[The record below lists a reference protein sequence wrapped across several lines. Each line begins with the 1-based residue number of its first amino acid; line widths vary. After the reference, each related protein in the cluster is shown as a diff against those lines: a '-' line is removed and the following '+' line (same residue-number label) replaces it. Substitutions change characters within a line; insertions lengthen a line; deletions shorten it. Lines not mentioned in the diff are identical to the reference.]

1 MILEKQKEANV
12 LEVGNAQQSIGMS
25 LDLDSAQILMQ
36 MLSKNLYSDA
46 IGSTIREC
54 ASNALDSHRRAGVDK
69 PIIVSFQRGDSNTFE
84 FSVEDFGIGLD
95 ADDVEK
101 IISKY
106 GKSTKR
112 DSATELGMMGLG
124 FKAPL
129 AYCSSF
135 YFIARKNGVERKYMM
150 YEGEDVN
157 TIDLLYTRETTEDN
171 GVKVIV
177 PVGYYD
183 KYEFIKKMKEQ
194 LAYFENVYFNVMD
207 SEIKNDF
214 VIFRGEDYQYSELVS
229 NSYMHI
235 CLDNVYYPMDFEKL
249 GIKDKIEFPIAL
261 RFGLSDGIFPTP
273 NRESIR
279 YTSEAKDII
288 KKKLAK
294 VADYFVNKYNES
306 VEDSDNIKAIMDFYS
321 WSSRTY
327 TSFNKNFNLKEVMP
341 FTTSVV
347 KDPKLKGVKLLNMR
361 KLFEAKDHWLQ
372 EYHCKVKI
380 ERNRASMID
389 GKYCYEFQPKNILDC
404 DVYQYVGNMPGIKKD
419 YLKSINNKKTILIV
433 GRKKRLGLGTL
444 KDKAYNSYNCYRNIL
459 ELDYHPKSQW
469 RERIKE
475 FQYVLSLITD
485 QWKSLDDVVVPQ
497 SFIDSRKKP
506 KATVSGP
513 GKRRKISGEVVG
525 KEACE
530 LQRYVDGKNCKW
542 ESKNF
547 NLEKLVITEDFV
559 IYGSHADAPELD
571 KLYSLFP
578 GSKVKFVTF
587 SERELKIVQSA
598 EAHNWIPY
606 QEFMKGKSK
615 MFRRVVTAHMIQRL
629 RARKTEVFSKYTN
642 LENICKPLYNDIDKL
657 ADYRQKWYISGET
670 ATMDKMIEI
679 AENNKWF
686 DGSIYPTLQH
696 VDKMIDKLPFLNA
709 MLNNMYRFTDAKH
722 PMTQALCDLFKYH
735 KVRLNLNKYKTNIV
749 EEASTEES

>member
-69 PIIVSFQRGDSNTFE
+69 PIIVSFQRGESNTFE

-135 YFIARKNGVERKYMM
+135 YFIARKNGIERKYMM

-157 TIDLLYTRETTEDN
+157 TIDLLYTRGTVEEN

-177 PVGYYD
+177 PVTYYD
-183 KYEFIKKMKEQ
+183 KYDFIKKMKEQ

-214 VIFRGEDYQYSELVS
+214 VIFRGEDYQYSELAS
-229 NSYMHI
+229 DSYMHI
-235 CLDNVYYPMDFEKL
+235 CLDNVYYPIDFEKL
-249 GIKDKIEFPIAL
+249 GINNKIDFPLAL

-279 YTSEAKDII
+279 YTPEAKDAI

-306 VEDSDNIKAIMDFYS
+306 VEESDNIKAIMDFYS
-321 WSSRTY
+321 WSNRKY
-327 TSFNKNFNLKEVMP
+327 TSFNKNFNIKEIMP
-341 FTTSVV
+341 FATAVP
-347 KDPKLKGVKLLNMR
+347 KDPKLKGVKLLSTK
-361 KLFEAKDHWLQ
+361 KLMEVRDYWLQ
-372 EYHCKVKI
+372 EYYCKVRI
-380 ERNRASMID
+380 ERNRASMIN
-389 GKYCYEFQPKNILDC
+389 GKYCYDFQPKNIMDGE
-404 DVYQYVGNMPGIKKD
+404 VYYYHGKMSGIKKD
-419 YLKSINNKKTILIV
+419 YLRTINKGKVTFIVSKTKSLKLGDRRDAARNNY
-433 GRKKRLGLGTL
+433 
-444 KDKAYNSYNCYRNIL
+444 DCYRNIL
-459 ELDYHPKSQW
+459 ELDMHPRSEW

-475 FQYVLSLITD
+475 FQYVVSLITNTWQD
-485 QWKSLDDVVVPQ
+485 LDDLVVPQ
-497 SFIDSRKKP
+497 AFIDSRKKP
-506 KATVSGP
+506 TTTVAGS
-513 GKRRKISGEVVG
+513 GKRRKVSGEVVG

-547 NLEKLVITEDFV
+547 NLERLVLGEHLT

-578 GSKVKFVTF
+578 TYSVRFVTF
-587 SERELKIVQSA
+587 SERELKIVQSV
-598 EAHNWIPY
+598 EAHNWMPY

-615 MFRRVVTAHMIQRL
+615 MFRRIVTAHLINGL
-629 RARKTEVFSKYTN
+629 RGRKSELFAKYTN
-642 LENICKPLYNDIDKL
+642 LEKISKSLHDDVEKL
-657 ADYRQKWYISGET
+657 VNYRKKWYISGDQST
-670 ATMDKMIEI
+670 INKMIEI
-679 AENNKWF
+679 AETNKWF
-686 DGSIYPTLQH
+686 DGSVYPTLQH
-696 VDKMIDKLPFLNA
+696 VENMIEKLPFLNVMLGKITYVSDASNPYLTA
-709 MLNNMYRFTDAKH
+709 MS
-722 PMTQALCDLFKYH
+722 DLFKYH
-735 KVRLNLNKYKTNIV
+735 KVRVNLNKYKTSIV
-749 EEASTEES
+749 EEESTEEN